1 MITTILLMFN
11 TAAIALLALKLR
23 KKKPQIKVSEVRE
36 RPAGFIDYKTG
47 RRVDINQASRKEE
60 FVN

>member
-1 MITTILLMFN
+1 MITTISLMIN
-11 TAAIALLALKLR
+11 IAAIALLALNLR
-23 KKKPQIKVSEVRE
+23 KKKTQINIAEIRE
-36 RPAGFIDYKTG
+36 RPAGFIDFKTG